1 MRNAGTNRGLSMN
14 NTTIFITQI
23 VSILAYIGVLFGLYR
38 LLVSQKDATI
48 ESLKEQNNLL
58 REQLRVVESQTPLAV
73 TESLERRIQLTEGEV
88 NRLEEDLKKKNEA
101 MEVLTESLVRAIELL
116 EKREV
121 AREQRLDG

>member
-1 MRNAGTNRGLSMN
+1 MN